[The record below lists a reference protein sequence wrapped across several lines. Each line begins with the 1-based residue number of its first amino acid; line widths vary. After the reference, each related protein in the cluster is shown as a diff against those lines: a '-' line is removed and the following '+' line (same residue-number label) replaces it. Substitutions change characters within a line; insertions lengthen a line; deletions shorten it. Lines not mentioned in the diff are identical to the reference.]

1 MRCCAGYSSTNSP
14 NSPRKCPQPFWICR
28 ISECALYC
36 VRTPILRIPELMQF
50 ESGKSIIRNFP
61 PNGTAGFVR
70 HVVRCFNRDPRP
82 PAIINA
88 SVFLVKLLIKRG
100 DSSLFILSQSH
111 FQSGVAY
118 KQDPVD
124 GSARKLKILYLKYC
138 KKQATSKHLFL
149 IPLYYKAWE

>member
-1 MRCCAGYSSTNSP
+1 M
-14 NSPRKCPQPFWICR
+14 R
-28 ISECALYC
+28 ISSNGNVGIGEISPDTKLEVTDQVSSEALKLNHRPSSG
-36 VRTPILRIPELMQF
+36 VGPGMQF

-88 SVFLVKLLIKRG
+88 RVFLVKLLIKRG
-100 DSSLFILSQSH
+100 DSSLFISSQSH

-118 KQDPVD
+118 
-124 GSARKLKILYLKYC
+124 
-138 KKQATSKHLFL
+138 
-149 IPLYYKAWE
+149 